1 MDWEKIAVAALM
13 VGIIIYIYPRMKRS
27 MQNAP
32 KGETK
37 DWTGLLMVIGVVV
50 LFVLFLIKIV

>member
-13 VGIIIYIYPRMKRS
+13 VGVMIFVYPRMHRAMK
-27 MQNAP
+27 NAP
-32 KGETK
+32 KGEKK
-37 DWTGLLMVIGVVV
+37 DWMGLLMIIGVVV